1 MEEDLNNKKEKL
13 PFWQFLGVLKWLV
26 FFNFKISVFGSI
38 SELITR
44 IILNSGPLFNAYIFA
59 RLLDKIIKVA
69 SNSNSSLNE
78 IFPLLGLLLGY
89 NLIIAIIESIYSYSL
104 RINRNAAQFKAPEVL
119 YRQIYSLGIQTLEN
133 PGVVNKLQRCREMIR
148 NINNDYE
155 SVVFFISRLITLFFA
170 LFVVLRIM
178 PTIALIIFL
187 SLMPELILNRIYMK
201 KNWGLYRDETEN
213 RRRADWTLSSITET
227 SNLQEI
233 IITSARKYLSNIFRS
248 FGDYFTKRDL
258 KIVKEWESYGFICG
272 LVSQSARMFGYF
284 IILKNLFYKLISVG
298 DVTFQMRSLD
308 IFTDNLASASNSFG
322 SLYERSLRINEVK
335 EVFDMKP
342 MVVDGLIEL
351 PKLLT
356 PPDIRLEN
364 ISFKYPNSDND
375 VIKDLSLHIKSGEK
389 IAIVGEN
396 GAGKTTLVKLL
407 ARFYKV
413 EKGEVLLGKENINN
427 IKIDSW
433 YQNLSVLFQDY
444 NTYSVLTLKEN
455 IFLGESC
462 EELDMEKIKMA
473 AEKANASSF
482 ISSYKNGYEQ
492 VLSEK
497 FKGGTRPSTGQ
508 WQKIAIARFFYR
520 NSPVVVF
527 DEPTASIDAV
537 SEAEIFGQIYGF
549 FKNKTV
555 IIISHRF
562 STVRNADK
570 IYVLDKG
577 KIIESGNHK
586 ELMKLKGKYHKA
598 FSIQAKG
605 YK

>member
-59 RLLDKIIKVA
+59 RLLDKIIKIA
-69 SNSNSSLNE
+69 SSSGSNLNE

-213 RRRADWTLSSITET
+213 RRRADWTLGSITET

-233 IITSARKYLSNIFRS
+233 IITSARKYLSNIFRA

-272 LVSQSARMFGYF
+272 LISQSARMFGYF

-308 IFTDNLASASNSFG
+308 IFTDNLASATNSFG

-342 MVVDGLIEL
+342 MVEDGLIEL
-351 PKLLT
+351 PKLT
-356 PPDIRLEN
+356 VPPDIKLEN
-364 ISFKYPNSDND
+364 ISFKYPNSDRD

-413 EKGEVLLGKENINN
+413 EQGVILLGDEDIDD

-433 YQNLSVLFQDY
+433 YKNLSVLFQDY

-455 IFLGESC
+455 IFLGESN
-462 EELDMEKIKMA
+462 EGLDMEKIKMA
-473 AEKANASSF
+473 AEKANVGSF
-482 ISSYKNGYEQ
+482 IPSYKNGYEQ

-586 ELMKLKGKYHKA
+586 ELMRLKGKYYKA
-598 FSIQAKG
+598 FNIQAKG

>member
-1 MEEDLNNKKEKL
+1 MEEDFNNKKEKL
-13 PFWQFLGVLKWLV
+13 SFWQFLGVLKWLV
-26 FFNFKISVFGSI
+26 FFNFKISIFGSI
-38 SELITR
+38 SQLIAR
-44 IILNSGPLFNAYIFA
+44 IIVNLGPLFNAFIFA
-59 RLLDKIIKVA
+59 RLLDKIINVV
-69 SNSNSSLNE
+69 SGSSPNLNQ

-89 NLIIAIIESIYSYSL
+89 NLIMAGIESVYSYSL
-104 RINRNAAQFKAPEVL
+104 QVNRNAANFKAPEIL
-119 YRQIYSLGIQTLEN
+119 YRKIYSLGIQTLEN
-133 PGVVNKLQRCREMIR
+133 PSVVNKLQRCREMIR

-155 SVVFFISRLITLFFA
+155 SVVFFISRLITLFSA
-170 LFVVLRIM
+170 SFVVLKIM

-187 SLMPELILNRIYMK
+187 SLMPEMILNRIYMK

-213 RRRADWTLSSITET
+213 RRRADWTLSSLTET

-233 IITSARKYLSNIFRS
+233 TITSAQKYLSNIFKK

-258 KIVKEWESYGFICG
+258 KIVKEWEFYGFICG
-272 LVSQSARMFGYF
+272 LISQSAGIFGYF

-298 DVTFQMRSLD
+298 DVTFQMRALD
-308 IFTDNLASASNSFG
+308 IFTGNLAAATNSFG
-322 SLYERSLRINEVK
+322 SLYERSLRVNEIK
-335 EVFDMKP
+335 EVFDMKS
-342 MVVDGLIEL
+342 MVEDGLIEL
-351 PKLLT
+351 PKLST

-375 VIKDLSLHIKSGEK
+375 VIKDLSLHIKPGEK

-413 EKGEVLLGKENINN
+413 NQGVIMLGDKDIDD

-433 YQNLSVLFQDY
+433 YKNLSVLFQDY

-455 IFLGESC
+455 IFLGESD
-462 EELDMEKIKMA
+462 EELNMEKIKMA
-473 AEKANASSF
+473 AEKANVGSF
-482 ISSYKNGYEQ
+482 ISSYKNGYDQ

-520 NSPVVVF
+520 NSPVVIF

-537 SEAEIFGQIYGF
+537 SESEIFGQIYGF

-577 KIIESGNHK
+577 KIVEGGSHK
-586 ELMKLKGKYHKA
+586 ELMKLKGKYYKA
-598 FSIQAKG
+598 FNIQAKG